1 MKELVTQTGF
11 TLNPLKSGQLIEGR
25 VVSVARNEVFV
36 DLAAKSEGIIS
47 GHTSEEDLEL
57 AKNLQVG
64 DKVLATVVQSENDQ
78 GYIVLS
84 LKRAAP
90 EMAWRRAQEAL
101 KSGEILEVKVVDF
114 NRGGLVVEW
123 ETLRGFVPFSHLA
136 TEHQEFASL
145 EKAGELL
152 GKRLSVKAIELD
164 RSLSRLVL
172 SEKRAAVD
180 EKKLKEFFQKIKD
193 QPSVSGKVTAV
204 FPFGVVVKL
213 ADGVEGLLHIGEMDW
228 VRVEDP
234 QEVFKLGDRV
244 EATVLGFDEQE
255 GKLRLSQKALKE
267 NPWQKIT
274 ESYQVGDKVKG
285 TVSKIVPYGAFLR
298 LPEGI
303 EGLIHVSE
311 TTGPLTEGEE
321 VEAVI
326 INLEPEKQKLGL
338 SVKQLKTQISK
349 RKTTT

>member
-1 MKELVTQTGF
+1 MTQTGF
-11 TLNPLKSGQLIEGR
+11 SLNPLKPGQLVEGR

-47 GHTSEEDLEL
+47 GRTSEEDLEL
-57 AKNLQVG
+57 AKTLRVG
-64 DKVLATVVQSENDQ
+64 DKILATVIQSENDQ

-90 EMAWRRAQEAL
+90 EMAWRRASEAL
-101 KSGEILEVKVVDF
+101 ESGETLEARVVDF
-114 NRGGLVVEW
+114 NKGGLVVEW

-136 TEHQEFASL
+136 TKHQEFANL
-145 EKAGELL
+145 ERAGELL
-152 GKRLSVKAIELD
+152 EKTLAVKVIEMD
-164 RSLSRLVL
+164 RALSRLVL

-180 EKKLKEFFQKIKD
+180 EEKLKGFFQKIKD
-193 QPSVSGKVTAV
+193 RPSVRGKITAI
-204 FPFGVVVKL
+204 FPFGVVVEL
-213 ADGVEGLLHIGEMDW
+213 AKGVEGLLHIGEMDW

-234 QEVFKLGDRV
+234 SEVFKVGDEV
-244 EATVLGFDEQE
+244 EVTVLGFDEQE

-267 NPWQKIT
+267 NPWQKIA
-274 ESYQVGDKVKG
+274 EKYKVGSKVKG
-285 TVSKIVPYGAFLR
+285 TVSKIVPYGAFVR

-311 TTGPLTEGEE
+311 TTGPLVEGEE
-321 VEAVI
+321 VEAAV

-338 SVKQLKTQISK
+338 SVKKLEVEN
-349 RKTTT
+349 